1 MKIFTLF
8 SLLLTLELQAAT
20 IKVAAIAPEGSNWA
34 NTIRDMAQEIK
45 QATKNKVNLKVYY
58 GGVAGDESDVL
69 RKIRVGQLQGGV
81 FTGKTLGDIVGD
93 IRVLEIPFNFYQNRE
108 KGFKAMQSLSDY
120 FSKSLEAKGFINLGF
135 YEIGQVYFVSTK
147 EVETL
152 QAMKGIKI
160 WSWEGDELVKSMIES
175 LELVSVPLALPDV
188 LSSLSTGII
197 DAAYAPPLGILALQ
211 WQSKVKY
218 LVNFPTA
225 YSVGALLVTQKIW
238 QTLSKEEQQSVRTIS
253 QKYVSMANSM
263 AVKDNEDGLELLKK
277 QGIKFVEFN
286 KDDIKKAEE
295 IRSKVIKKLKG
306 SLLSEKA
313 LKMLDSHR

>member
-1 MKIFTLF
+1 MKILF
-8 SLLLTLELQAAT
+8 LLLLIFSVKLSAST
-20 IKVAAIAPEGSNWA
+20 IKIAAIAPEGSNWA
-34 NTIRDMAQEIK
+34 NTIRDMSQEIK
-45 QATKNKVNLKVYY
+45 QATKNKINLKVYY

-108 KGFKAMQSLSDY
+108 KGFKAMQGMSDY
-120 FSKSLEAKGFINLGF
+120 FNKGLEAKGFVNLGF

-175 LELVSVPLALPDV
+175 LQLVSVPLALPDV

-225 YSVGALLVTQKIW
+225 YSVGALLVTQKVW
-238 QTLSKEEQQSVRTIS
+238 QTLSKEEQQAVKTIS
-253 QKYVSMANSM
+253 QKYVEVANKM
-263 AVKDNEDGLELLKK
+263 AVKDNDDGLELLKK

-295 IRSKVIKKLKG
+295 IRTNVINKLKG
-306 SLLSEKA
+306 SLLSDKA
-313 LKMLDSHR
+313 LKMLDTYR